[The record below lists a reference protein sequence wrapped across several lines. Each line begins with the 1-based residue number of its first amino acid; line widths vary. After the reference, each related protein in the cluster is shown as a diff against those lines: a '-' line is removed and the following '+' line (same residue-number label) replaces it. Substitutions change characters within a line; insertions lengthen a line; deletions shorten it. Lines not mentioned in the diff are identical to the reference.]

1 LSWICRYCGKDTSNV
16 DYDYMD
22 GYDHLSCALEN
33 FNKKKV
39 MKIKGWEKIHGY
51 TYKGYSIVN
60 PIHNADET
68 MYEATILNLNLP
80 QNPKWELNVL
90 TPKHKWKN
98 DGDFSIILRDDENR
112 STINTI
118 DKVCMASISIF
129 RQTFEEMIDKMLGMR
144 LTSAVTPNSHSI
156 HNSYT
161 HTLNPNNYGK
171 LTVTGTGG
179 GILTTINSNAN
190 NIVWD
195 PNTNLPS
202 SMLMAVKDLQ
212 EQIDNLKQIN
222 NVNNK

>member
-1 LSWICRYCGKDTSNV
+1 
-16 DYDYMD
+16 
-22 GYDHLSCALEN
+22 
-33 FNKKKV
+33 

-112 STINTI
+112 STINTLH
-118 DKVCMASISIF
+118 KERMQSIVYF
-129 RQTFEEMIDKMLGMR
+129 RCTVEEMIDKMLGMR
-144 LTSAVTPNSHSI
+144 LTSAATPNSHSI
-156 HNSYT
+156 HNHYT
-161 HTLNPNNYGK
+161 NTLNPNNYGNVV
-171 LTVTGTGG
+171 LTGTGG
-179 GILTTINSNAN
+179 GLMGTINSNAN
-190 NIVWD
+190 NVVWD

-202 SMLMAVKDLQ
+202 SMLIAIKELQ
-212 EQIDNLKQIN
+212 EQIDNLKN
-222 NVNNK
+222 NNANNK